1 MSRIMQNEALDM
13 NLMVCRCGGC
23 CNNGHMYIVN
33 VEFQKAKY
41 TNVAKTR
48 KVIFICAH
56 MSTTSQYEWLV
67 ANLHS
72 PKLKGGLVYCM
83 AMCALSV
90 RRVGIAATSQRCH
103 QWVGGHRGHQQME
116 EVWAWNKLTDHDS
129 TTTEGQQ
136 QQTAELDKRHAADSR
151 VDIHQ
156 DLGIDSTHTLD
167 PKTFWICKNNLSD
180 VRICNVFV
188 VCWFPETK
196 TI

>member
-72 PKLKGGLVYCM
+72 PKPKGGWCTAWPCVHYLCVGLVLLLQ
-83 AMCALSV
+83 ANDAINGWEAIGAISRWRKFELGTNWRITTA
-90 RRVGIAATSQRCH
+90 RRQRDSNS
-103 QWVGGHRGHQQME
+103 RQQS
-116 EVWAWNKLTDHDS
+116 WIRDT
-129 TTTEGQQ
+129 
-136 QQTAELDKRHAADSR
+136 QQTAESIYIRT
-151 VDIHQ
+151 
-156 DLGIDSTHTLD
+156 LG
-167 PKTFWICKNNLSD
+167 
-180 VRICNVFV
+180 
-188 VCWFPETK
+188 
-196 TI
+196 

>member
-1 MSRIMQNEALDM
+1 
-13 NLMVCRCGGC
+13 
-23 CNNGHMYIVN
+23 
-33 VEFQKAKY
+33 
-41 TNVAKTR
+41 
-48 KVIFICAH
+48 
-56 MSTTSQYEWLV
+56 
-67 ANLHS
+67 
-72 PKLKGGLVYCM
+72 M

-180 VRICNVFV
+180 VRICNIVRFLFLAGSLRRKQSREDSIH
-188 VCWFPETK
+188 WIQRSRKHFGPN
-196 TI
+196 IQYLGLISIPSI

>member
-1 MSRIMQNEALDM
+1 
-13 NLMVCRCGGC
+13 
-23 CNNGHMYIVN
+23 
-33 VEFQKAKY
+33 
-41 TNVAKTR
+41 
-48 KVIFICAH
+48 
-56 MSTTSQYEWLV
+56 
-67 ANLHS
+67 
-72 PKLKGGLVYCM
+72 M

-90 RRVGIAATSQRCH
+90 CRVGIAATSQRCH

-167 PKTFWICKNNLSD
+167 PQTFWICKNNLSD
-180 VRICNVFV
+180 VRICYIVRFLFLLVPWDENNLERTQSIESKGSGNNLVPTSNILDWYQSHQSNPIINALFIILALTLPV
-188 VCWFPETK
+188 GL
-196 TI
+196 